1 MDGYEIRG
9 TEDVTYSIQCIIY
22 STDLDLI
29 WFLDS
34 DQIKP
39 YRLTRLTVNLSSYQF
54 F

>member
-9 TEDVTYSIQCIIY
+9 IEDVTYSIQRIIY

-34 DQIKP
+34 DRIRL